1 MAVVFTAILSN
12 AQSDSISFDEIT
24 ELLAKDSTLR
34 SFNYKT
40 GRVIIGNNL
49 ATVDVPKGCLYLNP
63 EESQYMMESIFGNPP
78 APISLGMLLSDT
90 PSMLTGVNWIID
102 FNYVD
107 EGHVNDEDAKETD
120 YDELLKL
127 LIEQTEEAS
136 KERVASGFEQ
146 VRMIGWAQPPFY
158 DEKNKKLHWAKEL
171 AFGTDQ
177 GNTLNYNI
185 RILGRQGYL
194 EMNIITGMDKMP
206 EVKKDINMI
215 LASTNFIEGNRY
227 ADFNEDTD
235 KLAEYGI
242 GGLIVGGVLAKTG
255 ILAKIGI
262 FLLKFIKPL
271 IIGVIALFAF
281 LGKRFFGRKKE
292 EEIVTEST
300 NENEK
305 TEE

>member
-1 MAVVFTAILSN
+1 MAVLFTAILSN

>member
-1 MAVVFTAILSN
+1 MAVLFTAILSN

-146 VRMIGWAQPPFY
+146 VRMIG
-158 DEKNKKLHWAKEL
+158 
-171 AFGTDQ
+171 
-177 GNTLNYNI
+177 
-185 RILGRQGYL
+185 
-194 EMNIITGMDKMP
+194 
-206 EVKKDINMI
+206 
-215 LASTNFIEGNRY
+215 
-227 ADFNEDTD
+227 
-235 KLAEYGI
+235 
-242 GGLIVGGVLAKTG
+242 
-255 ILAKIGI
+255 
-262 FLLKFIKPL
+262 
-271 IIGVIALFAF
+271 
-281 LGKRFFGRKKE
+281 
-292 EEIVTEST
+292 
-300 NENEK
+300 
-305 TEE
+305 